1 MDSPNLLFEMV
12 GSYLSFFEIY
22 DDVQMREFMVRN
34 NGFYFNSK
42 FLDLI
47 RCFVVDSK
55 KGKMLSKD
63 QVCSILNKIFDIMFS
78 FPEAEE
84 RETYEYIKS
93 CCDLIIS
100 ISNMYMVD
108 FTKKILSIAKGRQLT
123 SEGVFLSSL
132 LMLYYFKLREEERR
146 KLSEKPITDGF
157 IEQQIYYKNYQQL
170 MNNYQTPGFFM
181 KEIS

>member
-1 MDSPNLLFEMV
+1 
-12 GSYLSFFEIY
+12 
-22 DDVQMREFMVRN
+22 
-34 NGFYFNSK
+34 
-42 FLDLI
+42 
-47 RCFVVDSK
+47 
-55 KGKMLSKD
+55 
-63 QVCSILNKIFDIMFS
+63 
-78 FPEAEE
+78 
-84 RETYEYIKS
+84 
-93 CCDLIIS
+93 
-100 ISNMYMVD
+100 MVD

-146 KLSEKPITDGF
+146 KLSERPITDGF